1 MDWVECVQSF
11 GGILEPESTAH
22 PHCPEEQAHLFHTF
36 GGGETEIETL
46 WLLWAL
52 LRITK
57 PQLVLETGTF
67 RGVGTFALASA
78 LKENGR
84 GKLISLEMD
93 KDKAIKAYNVLKGND
108 ITDFFEIINQNSLEF
123 IEQLDTQIFKFDFA
137 FFDSKNNIRPT
148 EFKMLYEKGG
158 LTNLV
163 AFHDTSRLR
172 ERTFIIES
180 EPQDMYVAE
189 LDKIEKMYCRG
200 GLDFSLAKGLR
211 VMQLNKNINP
221 AFHYNN
227 YTTLASND

>member
-1 MDWVECVQSF
+1 MDWVERIQSV
-11 GGILEPESTAH
+11 GGILVPESMVH
-22 PHCPEEQAHLFHTF
+22 HHCPEEQAHLFHTF
-36 GGGETEIETL
+36 EGGGTEIETL

-67 RGVGTFALASA
+67 RGIGTFALASA

-84 GKLISLEMD
+84 GKLLSLEMD
-93 KDKAIKAYNVLKGND
+93 EDKAIETYNSLKE
-108 ITDFFEIINQNSLEF
+108 TDLADFLEIINQDSLEF
-123 IEQLDTQIFKFDFA
+123 IEQLDTQKFKFDFA
-137 FFDSKNNIRPT
+137 FFDSTNNLRPT

-172 ERTFIIES
+172 EKTFINES
-180 EPQDMYVAE
+180 APQDVYVAE

-200 GLDFSLAKGLR
+200 GLDFKLAKGLR

-221 AFHYNN
+221 AFH
-227 YTTLASND
+227 

>member
-1 MDWVECVQSF
+1 MDWVERVQML
-11 GGILEPESTAH
+11 GGILIPENAAH
-22 PHCPEEQAHLFHTF
+22 DHCPEEQAHLFHTF
-36 GGGETEIETL
+36 GGGGTEIETL

-67 RGVGTFALASA
+67 HGVGTFALASA

-84 GKLISLEMD
+84 GKLLSLEMD
-93 KDKAIKAYNVLKGND
+93 KDKALEAYNTLKG
-108 ITDFFEIINQNSLEF
+108 TDLTGFFEIINQDSLEF
-123 IEQLDTQIFKFDFA
+123 IEQLDTQKLKFDFT
-137 FFDSKNNIRPT
+137 FFDSKNNIRPA

-158 LTNLV
+158 LTNFV

-172 ERTFIIES
+172 EKTFIIES
-180 EPQDMYVAE
+180 EPQDVYVAE

-200 GLDFSLAKGLR
+200 GLEFPLAKGLR

-221 AFHYNN
+221 AFYYNQ
-227 YTTLASND
+227 YMAQASND

>member
-1 MDWVECVQSF
+1 MDWVELIQTV
-11 GGILEPESTAH
+11 GGTLVPEDTVH

-36 GGGETEIETL
+36 EGGGTEIETL

-57 PQLVLETGTF
+57 PQLILETGTLQ
-67 RGVGTFALASA
+67 GVGTFAMACA

-84 GKLISLEMD
+84 GKLLSLEMD
-93 KDKAIKAYNVLKGND
+93 KDKAMKTYNSLKKTGL
-108 ITDFFEIINQNSLEF
+108 TDFLEVINQNSLEF
-123 IEQLDTQIFKFDFA
+123 IEQLDTQKFQFDFA
-137 FFDSKNNIRPT
+137 FFDSANNIRPT

-172 ERTFIIES
+172 EKTFVIKS
-180 EPQDMYVAE
+180 EPQDVYVAE

-200 GLDFSLAKGLR
+200 GLDFPLAKGLR

-221 AFHYNN
+221 AFH
-227 YTTLASND
+227 